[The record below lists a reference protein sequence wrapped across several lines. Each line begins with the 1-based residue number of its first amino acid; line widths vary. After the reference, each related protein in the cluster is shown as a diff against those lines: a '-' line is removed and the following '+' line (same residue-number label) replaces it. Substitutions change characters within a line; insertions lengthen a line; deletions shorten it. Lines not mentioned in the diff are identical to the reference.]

1 MEHGCRPSLLCSLPS
16 LLLLVQL
23 PMWGSAENFMVIGP
37 SEPIVAVL
45 GDDAILPCSL
55 FPAISAEHMELR
67 WIRSHFV
74 ETVFIYRNRQEQKED
89 QMPEYTGRT
98 SLVKDFLTQ
107 GQAALHIH
115 NVQVSDNGM
124 YSCFF
129 EEGGYYEGANL
140 ELKVAGLGSA
150 PQVHIEGPEQDGV
163 RVVCKASGWFP
174 KPQVQWT
181 DLSGKKF
188 LEFSEAHAQ
197 DAAGL
202 FSVEAALVVRD
213 SSAGSVSCSVL
224 NPILGQEKAMAVSI
238 PEPFFPQA
246 SPWKAAFAG
255 ILTVL
260 GLLLFG
266 AGCFT
271 RREHSAKLQE
281 RQKRKNLDWIKV
293 QSIRKHTV
301 FKFLGDGCSWDFSL
315 SDELQA
321 ELDRRKTAYLA
332 AWRKAQLYADW
343 RKEWFQAW
351 PVTLDPV
358 SARSGLALS
367 PDKMSVTWKDTTAG
381 SKYRCPVRG
390 LEGIT
395 SGRRYWEVQIR
406 SGKGSKWAVG
416 VCREDVTRK
425 GRYTESPDTGF
436 WVVGRHIKKYYAW
449 TKPRQVLILRKY
461 PRRVGIFVDYSE
473 GDVSFYNMTD
483 GSHIFSFPP
492 ASFSGTLFPYFSLW
506 GDMSLT
512 ICSTEGGRSE
522 GLPVPLSKSPS
533 LEEAVRPPGEG
544 LSSGSGVDGA
554 PPGAESPLLP

>member
-16 LLLLVQL
+16 LLLLAQL
-23 PMWGSAENFMVIGP
+23 PTWGSADEFQVIGP
-37 SEPIVAVL
+37 SEPIVAEL
-45 GDDAILPCSL
+45 GGDAILPCSL
-55 FPAISAEHMELR
+55 VPAMNAEDMELR
-67 WIRSHFV
+67 WFRTKFS
-74 ETVFIYRNRQEQKED
+74 EPVFIYRNHQEQNREL
-89 QMPEYTGRT
+89 MPQYAGRT
-98 SLVKDFLTQ
+98 SLLRELLTQ
-107 GQAALHIH
+107 GQAAVRIQ
-115 NVQVSDNGM
+115 NVQASDNGM
-124 YSCFF
+124 YVCFF
-129 EEGGYYEGANL
+129 KTRSYYEEATL
-140 ELKVAGLGSA
+140 ELQVAGLGSA
-150 PQVHIEGPEQDGV
+150 PQVHIEGLEQDGV

-255 ILTVL
+255 SLTVL

-271 RREHSAKLQE
+271 RRELSAKLQE
-281 RQKRKNLDWIKV
+281 RQKQEKSGPGLL
-293 QSIRKHTV
+293 QT
-301 FKFLGDGCSWDFSL
+301 L
-315 SDELQA
+315 SA
-321 ELDRRKTAYLA
+321 GT
-332 AWRKAQLYADW
+332 
-343 RKEWFQAW
+343 
-351 PVTLDPV
+351 VTLHPG
-358 SARSGLALS
+358 SAHVNLLIS
-367 PDKMSVTWKDTTAG
+367 PEKKSVTWMYSGLGWYHTC
-381 SKYRCPVRG
+381 SVLG

-395 SGRRYWEVQIR
+395 SGRCYWDVEIR
-406 SGKGSKWAVG
+406 CGAFSKWAVG
-416 VCREDVTRK
+416 VCREHVQRT
-425 GRYTESPDTGF
+425 GTYTESPDKGF
-436 WVVGRHIKKYYAW
+436 WVVGWYHGSYFAW
-449 TKPRQVLILRKY
+449 TKPRKALSLRQH
-461 PRRVGIFVDYSE
+461 PCRVGIFLDYSE

-483 GSHIFSFPP
+483 GSHIFSFPK
-492 ASFSGTLFPYFSLW
+492 ASFPGALFPYFMLRRNVSLN
-506 GDMSLT
+506 
-512 ICSTEGGRSE
+512 ICPTERGSE

-533 LEEAVRPPGEG
+533 LEEAGRPPGEG

>member
-1 MEHGCRPSLLCSLPS
+1 MEHGCCPSLLCSLPS
-16 LLLLVQL
+16 LLLLAQL
-23 PMWGSAENFMVIGP
+23 PTWGSAENFMVIGP

-67 WIRSHFV
+67 WSRSHFL
-74 ETVFIYRNRQEQKED
+74 ETVFIYRNHQEQKEE

-98 SLVKDFLTQ
+98 LLVRDFLTQ
-107 GQAALHIH
+107 GQAALRIH

-129 EEGGYYEGANL
+129 KEGSYYEGANL

-163 RVVCKASGWFP
+163 RVLCKASGWFP

-255 ILTVL
+255 SLTVL

-281 RQKRKNLDWIKV
+281 SQKQEK
-293 QSIRKHTV
+293 
-301 FKFLGDGCSWDFSL
+301 LGWDKEEDQRAEEETL
-315 SDELQA
+315 KARDELQA
-321 ELDRRKTAYLA
+321 ELGRRKAAYLA

-343 RKEWFQAW
+343 RKEQFQAW
-351 PVTLDPV
+351 SVTLNPDSAHRSLLV
-358 SARSGLALS
+358 S
-367 PDKMSVTWKDTTAG
+367 PEKTSVTWKYTGAG
-381 SKYRCPVRG
+381 LGGTCSVLSR
-390 LEGIT
+390 EGIT
-395 SGRRYWEVQIR
+395 SGRYYWEVEIK
-406 SGKGSKWAVG
+406 STKFSKWALG
-416 VCREDVTRK
+416 VCREHVTRR
-425 GRYTESPDTGF
+425 GRYIESPDEGF
-436 WVVGRHIKKYYAW
+436 WVVGCFHNSYLAW
-449 TKPRQVLILRKY
+449 TKPQQLLFLRQD
-461 PRRVGIFVDYSE
+461 PFRVGIFLDYDE
-473 GDVSFYNMTD
+473 GDVSFYNMSN
-483 GSHIFSFPP
+483 GSHIFSFPQT
-492 ASFSGTLFPYFSLW
+492 SFSGTLFPYFMLWVNVSL
-506 GDMSLT
+506 S
-512 ICSTEGGRSE
+512 ICPTEGGSE

-533 LEEAVRPPGEG
+533 LEEAGRPPGEG